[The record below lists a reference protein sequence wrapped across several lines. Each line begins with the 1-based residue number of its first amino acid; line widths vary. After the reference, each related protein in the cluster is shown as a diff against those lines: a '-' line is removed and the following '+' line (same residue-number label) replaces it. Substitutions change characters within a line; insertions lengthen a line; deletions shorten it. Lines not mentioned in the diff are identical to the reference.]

1 MEPVIDRVRAE
12 LRREGVKLWLKPYT
26 PPQGSSL
33 FDLGST
39 YASRLNA
46 DAGEV
51 AKVLEEL
58 RQHALTKLQVK
69 AASVATPQA
78 SGYAAPISGGDIV
91 TLLGKVLGACP
102 TQHREVRLQVRCS
115 QTGEEVRQQLC
126 NELGLS
132 TVKVI
137 AGGKNLQD
145 GATLSSQGW
154 RTDPASGV
162 LRVLLLAGPP
172 APSKPAATAQPEAA
186 AEPSTAGEPMA
197 DDDCCTIAQLRA
209 AAERLT
215 AEGFGDFEL
224 SDAST
229 GRLVAVPPGARQAL
243 VTAIALHARGRELL
257 AEEDVGA
264 MKAVEFLVEASSC
277 FDRCR
282 EQGAADIMDKLAN
295 YGQLQ
300 LDICWAY
307 ALLGDA
313 SYLPDAEARL
323 QVAERMIRRQVDKN
337 FLTLAEVKAEQGA
350 TLPPEVLP
358 SVRLWLLR
366 GVAKAGRGSVAAA
379 REDLQ
384 RAALFIQAL
393 QVDETAIASLLSLGA
408 TRLQAVAALRRC
420 EGSADRAAD
429 DILAASS
436 QRKVAKQERRA
447 QRQYGL
453 TNSGVFVDPD
463 AVRQMVS
470 MGIDEAAALNALKQS
485 NNDVMGA
492 LEEIQRKRHKQEVP
506 VDDLAL
512 ASLLSMGFEQSAAEA
527 ALREVGGEDVEA
539 ACAKLASAPAPA
551 GAEAS
556 KVEEADMANAPA
568 QTEGATDERGVKAAA
583 ALLAVTAV
591 AAAAGRVAAGEDA
604 AYEAARELVERE
616 LGQCL
621 TRADT
626 EDEVAGA
633 PLVEEQ
639 VLLQRYVSFLE
650 AL

>member
-1 MEPVIDRVRAE
+1 MAPLIDRVRAE

-26 PPQGSSL
+26 PPEGSSL
-33 FDLGST
+33 IDLGGS

-58 RQHALTKLQVK
+58 RQHALAKLQAK
-69 AASVATPQA
+69 AAPATPQA
-78 SGYAAPISGGDIV
+78 TSSAAPISGGDIV

-145 GATLSSQGW
+145 GATLSAQGW
-154 RTDPASGV
+154 SADPACGV
-162 LRVLLLAGPP
+162 LRVLLLPGPP
-172 APSKPAATAQPEAA
+172 APSKPTAAGLSEATAQP
-186 AEPSTAGEPMA
+186 STSSDSMT
-197 DDDCCTIAQLRA
+197 DDDSCTIAQLRA

-257 AEEDVGA
+257 AEEDGGA
-264 MKAVEFLVEASSC
+264 VKAVEFLVEASGC

-282 EQGAADIMDKLAN
+282 EQGAAEIMDKLAN

-393 QVDETAIASLLSLGA
+393 QVDETAVESLLTLGA
-408 TRLQAVAALRRC
+408 TRLQCVAALRRC

-429 DILAASS
+429 DLLAAAS
-436 QRKVAKQERRA
+436 QRKAAKQERRA
-447 QRQYGL
+447 QREYGL
-453 TNSGVFVDPD
+453 TNAGVFVDPD
-463 AVRQMVS
+463 SVRQIVS
-470 MGIDEAAALNALKQS
+470 MGIDEAAAINALKQS

-492 LEEIQRKRHKQEVP
+492 LEEIQRKRARQEVL

-527 ALREVGGEDVEA
+527 ALREVGGQDVEA
-539 ACAKLASAPAPA
+539 ACAKLATAPGPGQAVE

-556 KVEEADMANAPA
+556 K
-568 QTEGATDERGVKAAA
+568 
-583 ALLAVTAV
+583 
-591 AAAAGRVAAGEDA
+591 
-604 AYEAARELVERE
+604 
-616 LGQCL
+616 
-621 TRADT
+621 
-626 EDEVAGA
+626 
-633 PLVEEQ
+633 
-639 VLLQRYVSFLE
+639 
-650 AL
+650 

>member
-1 MEPVIDRVRAE
+1 MQMPVKSQRLEGKSVV
-12 LRREGVKLWLKPYT
+12 EGVERSESHT
-26 PPQGSSL
+26 
-33 FDLGST
+33 T
-39 YASRLNA
+39 
-46 DAGEV
+46 
-51 AKVLEEL
+51 VLEEL
-58 RQHALTKLQVK
+58 RQHALTKLQAK

-78 SGYAAPISGGDIV
+78 SGYASPKSSGDIV

-115 QTGEEVRQQLC
+115 QTGEEIRQQLC

-132 TVKVI
+132 SVKVI

-145 GATLSSQGW
+145 GATLSAQGW
-154 RTDPASGV
+154 CADPASGV
-162 LRVLLLAGPP
+162 VRVLLLAGPP
-172 APSKPAATAQPEAA
+172 APSKPAATAQPKAA
-186 AEPSTAGEPMA
+186 AQPSAASDPMT
-197 DDDCCTIAQLRA
+197 DDDCCTIAQLRE

-379 REDLQ
+379 REDLR

-393 QVDETAIASLLSLGA
+393 QVDETAVASLLSLGA

-447 QRQYGL
+447 QREYGL

-470 MGIDEAAALNALKQS
+470 MGIDETAALNALKQS

-492 LEEIQRKRHKQEVP
+492 LEEIQRKRLKQEVT

-539 ACAKLASAPAPA
+539 ACAKLAAAPAPA
-551 GAEAS
+551 GAETS
-556 KVEEADMANAPA
+556 KVDEANMANAPA
-568 QTEGATDERGVKAAA
+568 QTEGATDDRAVKAAA
-583 ALLAVTAV
+583 ALLGIAAV
-591 AAAAGRVAAGEDA
+591 AAAAKAGQVAAGKDA